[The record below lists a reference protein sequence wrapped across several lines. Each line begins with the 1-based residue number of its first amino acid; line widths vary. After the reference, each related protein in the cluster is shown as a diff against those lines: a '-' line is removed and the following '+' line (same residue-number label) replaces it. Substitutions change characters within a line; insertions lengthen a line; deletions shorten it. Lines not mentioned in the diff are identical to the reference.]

1 MFVITGATGKVGGG
15 IAERLLAA
23 GKKVKA
29 IARNKDKMSALA
41 AKGAEIAAGDGA
53 DAVFLAKSFA
63 GAECVFLMVPPD
75 FQTPDVQALYDRF
88 GGAMARAVRES
99 GVKSVVTLSSVGAD
113 VPKGNGP
120 IAGLYRLEQLINGI
134 AGVNALHLRP
144 AYFMENQYASIGMIK
159 GMGINGGAIRG
170 DLEFPQIATR
180 DISDAASRRMQ
191 KGDWKGKEVMDLL
204 GPRDINMIEATAALG
219 RAIGKPDLK
228 YVQFPYP
235 DALQGM
241 IGAGLSRSLAESY
254 IEMNTAFNEG
264 TLSIPKRTPA
274 NTTPTPIDE
283 FAKDFAKAYQA
294 AG

>member
-29 IARNKDKMSALA
+29 IARSKDKLSALA

-53 DAVFLAKSFA
+53 DAVFLAKSFS

-75 FQTPDVQALYDRF
+75 LQVDDIQAHYDKF
-88 GGAMARAVRES
+88 GGALVRAIKES

-113 VPKGNGP
+113 MPKGNGP
-120 IAGLYRLEQLINGI
+120 VAGLYRLEQLVNGL
-134 AGVNALHLRP
+134 AGVDALHLRP
-144 AYFMENQYASIGMIK
+144 CYFMENQYASIGMIK

-170 DLEFPQIATR
+170 DLKFPQIATR
-180 DISDAASRRMQ
+180 DIADAGALRMQ
-191 KGDWKGKEVMDLL
+191 KQDWKGKEVMDLL
-204 GPRDINMIEATAALG
+204 GQRDVSMDEFTAVVG
-219 RAIGKPDLK
+219 KAIGKPDLK

-241 IGAGLSRSLAESY
+241 IGAGLSRSVAESF
-254 IEMNTAFNEG
+254 IEMNTGFNEG
-264 TLSIPKRTPA
+264 TISIPKRSAA
-274 NTTPTPIDE
+274 NSTPTPVEE
-283 FAKDFAKAYQA
+283 FAKDYARAFQA
-294 AG
+294 A